1 MTAASTGTSSTGN
14 EPLQPL
20 SGWGRYP
27 VVEGRQRLSEDLET
41 ASQGACLS
49 RGLGRSYG
57 DASLPPSG
65 GHTVLATELADR
77 IISFDEATGLLRAEA
92 GFTLAELNRVFHP
105 RGWASPVS
113 PGTQYVTLGGMVA
126 SDVHGKNHHVAGCF
140 GEYVRALRMRLADGR
155 VLEVTERD
163 EPELLRATIGGMG
176 LTGHILE
183 VVVQLERIPSAWVWR
198 ESEQVADL
206 DALLAQL
213 RADSRS
219 WPFTMSWVDSLSGG
233 RRMGRGVVMRGRW
246 ATAEEAPAQP
256 PAMRARLTVP
266 FDLPGWVLGTLERA
280 PVQLHLLSRSRT
292 RRPPWHRSSAVVLLS
307 SRRHPVLEPPLR
319 QARVHA
325 VSVRVADRR
334 TTGSACRDLF
344 GVLSRRG
351 GGSFLSVIKDCGAEG
366 KGMLSFPRPGI
377 SVALDLPMQGP
388 RTQTLVDELNEIV
401 IAAGGRIYLAKDAL
415 TRPEHLRAMEPRL
428 PGWNAVRKRWDP
440 DGKLRSALSTVCSGT
455 RNESCVPRR
464 HRRHRPGARARDG
477 GARRAPLLARA

>member
-92 GFTLAELNRVFHP
+92 GFTLAELNSVFHP

-155 VLEVTERD
+155 VLEVTEQD
-163 EPELLRATIGGMG
+163 EPELLRATIGGVG

-183 VVVQLERIPSAWVWR
+183 VAVQLERIPSAWVWR

-246 ATAEEAPAQP
+246 ATAEEAPVQS

-266 FDLPGWVLGTLERA
+266 FDLPGWVLGR
-280 PVQLHLLSRSRT
+280 
-292 RRPPWHRSSAVVLLS
+292 W
-307 SRRHPVLEPPLR
+307 
-319 QARVHA
+319 
-325 VSVRVADRR
+325 SVRLFNFTYFHAHGRGVRRGIVHPQSFFYPLDAIRYWNRLYGKRGFTQYQCVLPMADDD
-334 TTGSACRDLF
+334 SACRNLF

-440 DGKLRSALSTVCSGT
+440 DGKLRSALS
-455 RNESCVPRR
+455 
-464 HRRHRPGARARDG
+464 HRLFGDTQ
-477 GARRAPLLARA
+477 